1 MHDGSVG
8 SSPEHTLSE
17 LLADLAAPTPA
28 PGAGS
33 ATAWSCAQGAALIEM
48 TAGITLARP
57 DAQDR
62 RERMSAIAARA
73 RALRARAVELA
84 AAELD
89 AYAPVLA
96 ALRTPRETPG
106 RSRRLDAALSDASE
120 TPLELA
126 AIGAELA
133 ELASE
138 VAEHG
143 APSVSGDALAGL
155 LIVEAASAAAARLV
169 AINLGRRPEDPRV
182 PEAARSAELAAKIR
196 QRALEL

>member
-1 MHDGSVG
+1 MG
-8 SSPEHTLSE
+8 SSPEQTLNE

-57 DAQDR
+57 DAEDR

-73 RALRARAVELA
+73 RSLRARAGALA

-96 ALRTPRETPG
+96 ALRTPRESPG
-106 RSRRLDAALSDASE
+106 RSKRLDAALSEASE

-133 ELASE
+133 ELAAE

-155 LIVEAASAAAARLV
+155 LIAEAACQAAARLV
-169 AINLGRRPEDPRV
+169 AINLGRRPEEPRIA
-182 PEAARSAELAAKIR
+182 EAAQHAE
-196 QRALEL
+196 RASELRARVLERKLR